1 MRVYTCEASWD
12 AMLTAIYEAFL
23 SGLGHKNIKLL
34 VEPITQY
41 SLFDEFIHVDADPIK
56 ANKLA
61 DAIISKISAYVY
73 HQMMVTS
80 MAYEEDALD
89 NIYHVLIIG
98 FANGRDVLNMT
109 QFRDIMRNHEIHKR
123 VDREANRF
131 QEITRFHRLGD
142 VFIAHISPK
151 SRVVPY
157 LGPIFTD
164 RMPSEHFM
172 IIDDVHREAV
182 VHPKDQAYYLKKLS
196 DTEYN
201 RLLETENVSDEYT
214 DLWRLF
220 FKTIAIK
227 ERTNEKC
234 QMNHFPIWARIHAD
248 EFK

>member
-1 MRVYTCEASWD
+1 MKVYTCEASWD
-12 AMLTAIYEAFL
+12 AMLTTIYEAWS
-23 SGLGHKNIKLL
+23 SGLGYKNIKLL
-34 VEPITQY
+34 VEPVTQY
-41 SLFDEFIHVDADPIK
+41 SLFDEYIHVNPDTDK

-61 DAIISKISAYVY
+61 DAIITKISAYVY

-80 MAYEEDALD
+80 MAYEEDTLD
-89 NIYHVLIIG
+89 NIFHVLIMG
-98 FANGRDVLNMT
+98 FAYGRDVLNMT
-109 QFRDIMRNHEIHKR
+109 QYRDIMRNREIYSR

-157 LGPIFTD
+157 LGPIFQD

-172 IIDDVHREAV
+172 IIDDVHKEAV
-182 VHPKDQAYYLKKLS
+182 VHPKDENYYLKKLS
-196 DTEYN
+196 DTEFN
-201 RLLETENVSDEYT
+201 RLLETEDVSDKYT

-227 ERTNEKC
+227 ERKNESC
-234 QMNHFPIWARIHAD
+234 QMNNFPKWARTHAD